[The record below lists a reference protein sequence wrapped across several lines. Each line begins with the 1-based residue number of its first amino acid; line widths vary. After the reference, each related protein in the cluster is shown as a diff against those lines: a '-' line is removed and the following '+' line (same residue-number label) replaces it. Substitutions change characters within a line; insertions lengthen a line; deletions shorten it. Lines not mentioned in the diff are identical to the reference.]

1 MCFDVFISDVGNWSM
16 MVELNLGTN
25 QLSKLPEDIQCL
37 TSLEVLILSNNLLK
51 VRFKLKMSGV
61 ICTRL
66 SNPPKNSSHRLVFCL
81 IQGTVLSGIQ
91 EVGWVGNGVVVVT
104 KD

>member
-61 ICTRL
+61 PCTGL
-66 SNPPKNSSHRLVFCL
+66 SNPPKNSSHGFVFCL

-91 EVGWVGNGVVVVT
+91 EGWVGNGVVVVT
-104 KD
+104 KN